1 MRGKEILIKVIGEKL
16 IDGRIQSFLLKG
28 ELVDQINVTFLNFGN
43 GWLRV
48 VSTDEMTNVT
58 LVEDDIDKIEFY
70 GDDEFKYSIEPIV
83 KHYPEFNK
91 YVGKKLLNF
100 KELVLKKAESMSF
113 GLNLYF
119 EDNQNWVIHN
129 KDYPEDKNEYYFEN
143 KIPED
148 LKEK

>member
-1 MRGKEILIKVIGEKL
+1 MRGKDILNKAIGEKL
-16 IDGRIQSFLLKG
+16 LDGHVQSFLLKG

-48 VSTDEMTNVT
+48 VITDEMTNVT
-58 LVEDDIDKIEFY
+58 LEEDDIDKIEFY
-70 GDDEFKYSIEPIV
+70 GDDEFKYPVEPIE
-83 KHYPEFNK
+83 KHYPEFSR
-91 YVGKKLLNF
+91 YIGKKLLNF

-113 GLNLYF
+113 GMNLYF

-129 KDYPEDKNEYYFEN
+129 KDYPEDRNEYYFEN

>member
-1 MRGKEILIKVIGEKL
+1 MRGKEILNKAIGEEL

-28 ELVDQINVTFLNFGN
+28 DLVDQINVTFLNFGN

-48 VSTDEMTNVT
+48 VSTDEMTDVT
-58 LVEDDIDKIEFY
+58 LEEDDIEKIEFY
-70 GDDEFKYSIEPIV
+70 GDDEFKYPVEPIE
-83 KHYPEFNK
+83 KHYPEFSR
-91 YVGKKLLNF
+91 YIGKKLLNF
-100 KELVLKKAESMSF
+100 KELVLKKEESLCF
-113 GLNLYF
+113 GVNLYF

-129 KDYPEDKNEYYFEN
+129 KDYPEDRNEFYFEN